1 MNKDVASAQRGV
13 DQGGE
18 FATSAQTHKRG
29 GDCSTGHNRLLALL
43 TAGGQPTT
51 AAASPPLSVFQT
63 RLKTGTT
70 ALCSCILSIGTRT
83 AYTFI
88 VPMEHVENLVKIY
101 HTRPKPAYGRQ
112 GLDWIVGP

>member
-1 MNKDVASAQRGV
+1 MNKNVASAQRGV

-18 FATSAQTHKRG
+18 FATSAHTHKRG
-29 GDCSTGHNRLLALL
+29 GHCSTGHNRLLALL

-83 AYTFI
+83 ANTCI
-88 VPMEHVENLVKIY
+88 VPMEHEENLVKIY
-101 HTRPKPAYGRQ
+101 H
-112 GLDWIVGP
+112 ISHMEHM

>member
-1 MNKDVASAQRGV
+1 MLLAHRGV
-13 DQGGE
+13 LTKAESSPLAHTLTREVD
-18 FATSAQTHKRG
+18 
-29 GDCSTGHNRLLALL
+29 NRLLALL

-83 AYTFI
+83 AYTCI
-88 VPMEHVENLVKIY
+88 LTMEHEENLVKNY
-101 HTRPKPAYGRQ
+101 H
-112 GLDWIVGP
+112 ISHMEHM